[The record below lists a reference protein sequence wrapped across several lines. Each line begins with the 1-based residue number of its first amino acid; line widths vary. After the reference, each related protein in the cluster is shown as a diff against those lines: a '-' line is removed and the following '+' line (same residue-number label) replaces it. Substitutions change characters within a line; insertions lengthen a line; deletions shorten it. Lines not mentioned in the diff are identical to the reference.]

1 MPSAFSQHSDVLK
14 ILQLTDT
21 HLYGT
26 PKARLAGIDTY
37 ASLQNVIALAQAQHW
52 PPDLILATGDLS
64 QDGSREAYERLQTI
78 FESLAVPIY
87 HLPGNHDIPAVMQEV
102 LAGGPIQTGR
112 HYLRSPWQIILL
124 DSTVPDEVGG
134 HLPAKELDF
143 LDQCLRSYPERYALV
158 CLHHQPVPVGNR
170 WMDEIGLDN
179 PDRFFAIL
187 DRYPRAKGVL
197 WGHVHQHFEQ
207 ERIGVRLLATPSTCI
222 QFKPGTAEFTLDTTL
237 PGYRWLELAP
247 TGYIRTGVCRTDQ
260 IQLIDLATKE
270 Y

>member
-1 MPSAFSQHSDVLK
+1 VPSAFSQHSDVLK

-26 PKARLAGIDTY
+26 PEGRLAGMDTH
-37 ASLQNVIALAQAQHW
+37 ASLQDVIALAQAQHW
-52 PPDLILATGDLS
+52 PPDLILATGDLA
-64 QDGSREAYERLQTI
+64 QDGSPAAYKRLQTI

-102 LAGGPIQTGR
+102 LAGDLVQTGR
-112 HYLRSPWQIILL
+112 HYLRAPWQIILL

-143 LDQCLRSYPERYALV
+143 LDQCLQSYPELYALICV
-158 CLHHQPVPVGNR
+158 HHQPVPVGNC

-179 PDRFFAIL
+179 SDSFFAVL
-187 DRYPRAKGVL
+187 DHYPQAKGVL

-207 ERIGVRLLATPSTCI
+207 ERKGVRLLATPSTCI
-222 QFKPGTAEFTLDTTL
+222 QFKPGTAKFTLDTTS
-237 PGYRWLELAP
+237 PGYRWLELGP
-247 TGYIRTGVCRTDQ
+247 TGYIYTGVCRVDQ
-260 IQLIDLATKE
+260 AQSVDFTTKG